1 MKLKKSLLLT
11 ALTIVVALIATFI
24 CNSLIFSKHSLAVR
38 SVNVDELGTLS
49 YEEKADQLTE
59 RFESITTS
67 EDEESY
73 YFSGEIDIDSLDLLS
88 TNYQGQEV
96 KEKYSSTI
104 NKNDESIV
112 MGKDVVIDGE
122 VVASVEEK
130 YLTRYDEANNKY
142 YLVDDQG
149 NEIDVLAELEDEN
162 VNECFG
168 LLALISVLT
177 IKQIVALCV
186 VVAVATVIIVEGDTI
201 AKGVNQ
207 LVEGVKDG
215 FISFWDRIKL
225 ALGKITAVALNEIF
239 YLTADIAIELYEV
252 ARTRKDCY
260 ILCETFTG
268 KGFIPIKY
276 KFTNYENA
284 RNWIKKGGSVWSPYS
299 TTAIKC
305 IEGAGYKAI
314 IEKNKT
320 TYVNIAERHAI
331 TFEVA
336 GQTINYGFYHYH
348 AGKKGSLKKVKNIH
362 SFFGLPFGD

>member
-38 SVNVDELGTLS
+38 SVNVDEIGTLS
-49 YEEKADQLTE
+49 YEEKVDQLTE

-96 KEKYSSTI
+96 KEKYLSTI
-104 NKNDESIV
+104 NKHDESIV

-130 YLTRYDEANNKY
+130 YLTRYDKASDKY

-186 VVAVATVIIVEGDTI
+186 VVAVATVVIVNGDTI

-225 ALGKITAVALNEIF
+225 ALGKITAVALKSVIGV
-239 YLTADIAIELYEV
+239 LTVAQAELIYNIAKN
-252 ARTRKDCY
+252 RKDCY
-260 ILCETFTG
+260 LLLAPVSETEPIAIL
-268 KGFIPIKY
+268 Y
-276 KFTNYENA
+276 KFANIQNA
-284 RNWIKKGGSVWSPYS
+284 RNWIKKGGSVWAPYAGS
-299 TTAIKC
+299 IKKAMK
-305 IEGAGYKAI
+305 EAGYNAGGSVGRNIYKANVSEHHESKFGMLTFDHYHTI
-314 IEKNKT
+314 LGNKR
-320 TYVNIAERHAI
+320 VNH
-331 TFEVA
+331 
-336 GQTINYGFYHYH
+336 YCHGFY
-348 AGKKGSLKKVKNIH
+348 
-362 SFFGLPFGD
+362 GLPY